1 MYTSIQSVLFTF
13 KNRVLLFNDYNI
25 SYEKYTHNCALILM
39 FTYMRALLV
48 WEYTGLLNI
57 F

>member
-1 MYTSIQSVLFTF
+1 MYTSIQSRLFTF